1 MTSPV
6 ALTFD
11 TFYHVFN
18 RGNNRENI
26 FFNVSNYSFF
36 LRLYARYIS
45 PIADT
50 WAYCL
55 LRNHF
60 HLFLKIK
67 TEDELVNTLGISTKE
82 YIRLLHTPSRHF
94 SNFFN
99 AYSKTINNTY
109 HRTGSLFQHPFKRI
123 AVSDRQYFCRVI
135 AYIHQNPQRHGLVSD
150 FREWPYSS
158 FHAYRAKEGVDV
170 TGKVIPLFYQDVR
183 EYRKFHLRKSYLGT
197 IIPLL
202 IDDLS

>member
-1 MTSPV
+1 MTSPT

-26 FFNVSNYSFF
+26 FKEDPNYSYF
-36 LRLYARYIS
+36 LRLYIRYVS

-55 LRNHF
+55 LQNHF
-60 HLFLKIK
+60 HFFVKIK
-67 TEDELVNTLGISTKE
+67 TETEIIDVLGISSRDE
-82 YIRLLHTPSRHF
+82 SRLLHTPSRHF

-99 AYSKTINNTY
+99 AYSKAINRTY

-123 AVSDRQYFCRVI
+123 AVSDQQYFCRVI

-158 FHAYRAKEGVDV
+158 FHAPRSKDERNITGELIPRFFEDAKA
-170 TGKVIPLFYQDVR
+170 
-183 EYRKFHLRKSYLGT
+183 YRKSHLRKSYFGE
-197 IIPLL
+197 INPLL
-202 IDDLS
+202 LDDFP

>member
-1 MTSPV
+1 MTSPT

-26 FFNVSNYSFF
+26 FKEDPNYSYF
-36 LRLYARYIS
+36 LRLYIRYVS

-55 LRNHF
+55 LQNHF
-60 HLFLKIK
+60 HFFVKIK
-67 TEDELVNTLGISTKE
+67 TETEIIDVLGISSRDE
-82 YIRLLHTPSRHF
+82 SRLLHTPSRHF

-99 AYSKTINNTY
+99 AYSKTINRTY

-123 AVSDRQYFCRVI
+123 AVSDQQYFCHVI

-158 FHAYRAKEGVDV
+158 FHARHSKDERNITGELIPRFFEDAKA
-170 TGKVIPLFYQDVR
+170 
-183 EYRKFHLRKSYLGT
+183 YRKLHLRKSYLGA
-197 IIPLL
+197 INPLL
-202 IDDLS
+202 IDDFS